1 MRKDGQ
7 ITYLEP
13 EEILG
18 LHEFVMGF
26 TRPDAPQ
33 EEGGVRSEHDFLS
46 ACFVCQQTFD
56 GVDLYPD
63 LFDKA
68 AVLMRSLV
76 QNHPFRNGNK
86 RTAVIVVDT
95 FLKLNNYELAVPD
108 EKLIELT
115 VRIAEKKVTL
125 NKIKRTLWKY
135 SKYNPNG
142 SKSGFLILEYIRK
155 DMVKWPN
162 IKRIGRD

>member
-7 ITYLEP
+7 IKYLTP

-18 LHEFVMGF
+18 LHEFVMSF
-26 TRPDAPQ
+26 TQPDAPQ
-33 EEGGVRSEHDFLS
+33 EEGGVRSEHDLLS

-63 LFDKA
+63 LWDKA
-68 AVLMRSLV
+68 AALMRSLI

-86 RTAVIVVDT
+86 RTAV
-95 FLKLNNYELAVPD
+95 
-108 EKLIELT
+108 IELT

-142 SKSGFLILEYIRK
+142 PKSGYLILKYIMNDK
-155 DMVKWPN
+155 EKWSST
-162 IKRIGRD
+162 KGIGRD

>member
-7 ITYLEP
+7 IKYLTP

-18 LHEFVMGF
+18 LHEFVMSF
-26 TRPDAPQ
+26 TQPDAPQ
-33 EEGGVRSEHDFLS
+33 EEGGVRSEHDLLS

-63 LFDKA
+63 LWDKA
-68 AVLMRSLV
+68 AALMRSLI

-95 FLKLNNYELAVPD
+95 FLKLNYYELAVPD
-108 EKLIELT
+108 NKLIELT

-142 SKSGFLILEYIRK
+142 PKSGYLILKYIMNDK
-155 DMVKWPN
+155 EKWSST
-162 IKRIGRD
+162 KGIGRD